1 MFELNYIL
9 QKLEIIS
16 PLGQKK
22 LNNLEFITDKEMI
35 SKELNK
41 IEETI
46 TYINSFP
53 DNVEKIKL
61 NLMYIKDITNI
72 LERLKN
78 GYILD
83 DIELFELKYFAYYYE
98 KIRKHVELSFLDKPS
113 LEKVFQILDP
123 DNEKLPT
130 FYIYD
135 SYSNE
140 LREIR
145 KKRKKSSEEEKE
157 LLYQKE
163 LEIEDKVREEIVD
176 KLSNHI
182 ENIEKA
188 INDISEM
195 DFVLAKS
202 FLALQKGFVKPEF
215 SESIEYES
223 LFNPVIKD
231 KLIEENKDFQPI
243 DIKLFNGVTLLTGAN
258 MTGKTVI
265 LKTIALSQYLFQ
277 YGFYVPAKKAKIK
290 PISKVFLISG
300 DYQSTL
306 NGLSSY
312 AAEMVKLN
320 EILEYIKEK
329 NNALILLD
337 ELARNTNPHEG
348 KLIVKAVIEI
358 LKNHNS
364 ISLITTHFNNVA
376 DENIRKLR
384 IKGIR
389 KDKLKDNIIPENIN
403 DIIDYSLIEEKE
415 EIVPEEALTIAKLL
429 KVDNNLIQIIE
440 RLKKEENSNE

>member
-1 MFELNYIL
+1 MVELNYIF
-9 QKLEIIS
+9 QSLEIITS
-16 PLGQKK
+16 LGQKK
-22 LNNLEFITDKEMI
+22 LNKLKFLTDKELI
-35 SKELNK
+35 SKELDK

-46 TYINSFP
+46 SYITKFP
-53 DNVEKIKL
+53 DKVENIKL
-61 NLMYIKDITNI
+61 NLMYIKDITII
-72 LERLKN
+72 LERLKS
-78 GYILD
+78 GYLLD
-83 DIELFELKYFAYYYE
+83 DIELFELKHFAYYYE
-98 KIRKHVELSFLDKPS
+98 KIRKNVDLSYLNNYS
-113 LEKVFQILDP
+113 LEEVFQILDP

-135 SYSNE
+135 SYSEE
-140 LREIR
+140 LSEIR
-145 KKRKKSSEEEKE
+145 KKKKNLSTEEKE
-157 LLYQKE
+157 VLFQKE
-163 LEIEDKVREEIVD
+163 LEIEDKIREELTN
-176 KLSNHI
+176 KLFNYV
-182 ENIEKA
+182 ENIEKS
-188 INDISEM
+188 INDISEL

-202 FLALQKGFVKPEF
+202 YFALQKNFVKPEF
-215 SESIEYES
+215 SEYIEYYS

-231 KLIEENKDFQPI
+231 RLNEENKEYQPI

-277 YGFYVPAKKAKIK
+277 YGFYVPAKIARIK
-290 PISKVFLISG
+290 PVNKIFLISG

-306 NGLSSY
+306 SGLSSY

-329 NNALILLD
+329 NNSLILLD

-348 KLIVKAVIEI
+348 KLIVKGVIEI
-358 LKNHNS
+358 LKEHNS

-376 DENIRKLR
+376 DESIRKLR

-389 KDKLKDNIIPENIN
+389 KDKLKDSLIPENIN
-403 DIIDYSLIEEKE
+403 DIIDYSLIEEKD

-429 KVDNNLIQIIE
+429 NIDSNLIQIID